1 MIFWSFFQLST
12 SIYCGAPK
20 LRDWHNRIFAAIW
33 ARALRFQHQIM
44 KKFTLELFT
53 TIIGIGSAS
62 GLFFQDHFL
71 YLIGDNSGFLYEY
84 NVTDTSLNKYPL
96 LQNPSQN
103 IPKKDKPDF
112 ESLTHFQD
120 TLYIFGSGST
130 AQRTAMIEFD
140 LKTRKKTMTNN
151 LVDLYA
157 VMQSFG
163 YIKSE
168 DFNLEGV
175 IYDGENWYIF
185 NRGNGSENKNVIFTL
200 HAKKLNEEFS
210 LLSNDY
216 ELPKIKG
223 VRTSFTDAILID
235 GKIYF
240 LATAEKTTSTY
251 DHGEILGSVI
261 GSIDIETMKIDFT
274 QKISPTNKFEGLTL
288 FSKNK
293 NQIQLL
299 LCEDKDTDTLESTIY
314 KLSVELN

>member
-1 MIFWSFFQLST
+1 
-12 SIYCGAPK
+12 
-20 LRDWHNRIFAAIW
+20 
-33 ARALRFQHQIM
+33 M
-44 KKFTLELFT
+44 KKITLELFT
-53 TIIGIGSAS
+53 SIIGIGAAS

-71 YLIGDNSGFLYEY
+71 YLIGDNSSFLYEY
-84 NVTDTSLNKYPL
+84 NLTDTSLNKYPL

-103 IPKKDKPDF
+103 ILKKDKHDF

-130 AQRTAMIEFD
+130 AQRNAMVEFD

-175 IYDGENWYIF
+175 IYDGENWYLF

-200 HAKKLNEEFS
+200 QAKKLNEEFS

-216 ELPKIKG
+216 KLPKIKG
-223 VRTSFTDAILID
+223 VRTSFTDAVLID

-240 LATAEKTTSTY
+240 LATAENTASTY
-251 DHGEILGSVI
+251 EDGEILGTVI
-261 GSIDIETMKIDFT
+261 GRIDIETMKIDFT
-274 QKISPTNKFEGLTL
+274 KKISPTNKFKGLTL

-293 NQIQLL
+293 NQIQFL
-299 LCEDKDTDTLESTIY
+299 LCENKDTLESTIY